1 MNKGIISYYSSN
13 YISIQSDYISI
24 ELYTLYDVSGIIR
37 LLKNSIVSSIFPI
50 IDNTYFVSCVTK
62 DNNMFV
68 GFVRKKSV
76 QSITENEIIN
86 SLLTEKT
93 LVPERVSNYVM
104 NYIQTYDLYKSNNPV
119 VSVQLLKYLP
129 FEEEIEHQN
138 FHTYKYRKISE
149 IRKIYNHLFGVT
161 YYRVTGVTVN
171 GRVITTNVNE
181 DEIYDFVSI
190 FKEHNKAKVIINATI
205 QIDDYFVNFFIT
217 NNKKEFPVFDKR
229 INPSKIYK
237 TKNFSIGNKIIIDDV
252 ILDGEDSHN
261 LNREVLKLLNLI
273 NVMF

>member
-129 FEEEIEHQN
+129 FEEEIEHRN

-171 GRVITTNVNE
+171 GRVVTTNVNE

-205 QIDDYFVNFFIT
+205 QIDDYFVNYFIT
-217 NNKKEFPVFDKR
+217 NSKKEFPVFDKR
-229 INPSKIYK
+229 INPGKIYK
-237 TKNFSIGNKIIIDDV
+237 TKNFNIGNKIIIDDV
-252 ILDGEDSHN
+252 ILDDEDSHN